1 METIVKTVH
10 QIRAIIVDIAVSGTW
25 VITCSILFVF
35 LFLITMWSFEEA
47 ICTFVESCPPPPVSD
62 DVYVD

>member
-10 QIRAIIVDIAVSGTW
+10 QIRLIIVDIAVSGVW
-25 VITCSILFVF
+25 IIICSILFLF
-35 LFLITMWSFEEA
+35 LFLLGLVTFEEVN
-47 ICTFVESCPPPPVSD
+47 CMFFETCPPPSD

>member
-10 QIRAIIVDIAVSGTW
+10 QIRSIIVDIAVSGTW
-25 VITCSILFVF
+25 VITCSIFF
-35 LFLITMWSFEEA
+35 LFLLLLGLVTFEEVN
-47 ICTFVESCPPPPVSD
+47 CMFFETCPPPSD